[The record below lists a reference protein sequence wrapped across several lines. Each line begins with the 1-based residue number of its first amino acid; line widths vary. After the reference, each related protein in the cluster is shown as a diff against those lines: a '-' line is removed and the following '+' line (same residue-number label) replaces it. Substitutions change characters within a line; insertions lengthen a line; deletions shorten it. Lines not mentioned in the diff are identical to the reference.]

1 MAKEKQEAV
10 LSGNMRKLE
19 RAFDLLNQA
28 FFESALSKA
37 VITVQS
43 SPKTYGHCSSAP
55 VWSDKKQGA
64 ERYEINVSAEHLTR
78 PIQNIMATL
87 LHEMVHQYC
96 AENGIK
102 DTSRSGTYHNKR
114 FKKEAEQRGL
124 VISYETKIGWSVTE
138 PDKKLLEFLEINSI
152 VNDFEVTRKT
162 FATSGNPKK
171 KSSTRKYVCP
181 GCGQSVRATKEV
193 NILCGDCNEVMECAE
208 AADTSE
214 AAA

>member
-1 MAKEKQEAV
+1 MAKEKQAAV
-10 LSGNMRKLE
+10 LSGNMHKLE
-19 RAFDLLNQA
+19 KAFDLLNQA

-102 DTSRSGTYHNKR
+102 DTSRGGTYHNKR
-114 FKKEAEQRGL
+114 FQKEAEQRGL
-124 VISYETKIGWSVTE
+124 VISYDSKIGWSVTE
-138 PDKKLLEFLEINSI
+138 PGPGLLEFLEKNAI

-162 FATSGNPKK
+162 FATLGKPKK
-171 KSSTRKYVCP
+171 KNSTRKYVCP
-181 GCGQSVRATKEV
+181 SCGQSVRATKEV
-193 NILCGDCNEVMECAE
+193 NILCGDCDEVMVCME
-208 AADTSE
+208 AADSSE